1 MKLEGSISRI
11 ALRTLHIIGI
21 EERCVLQVAEG
32 EMIVLKIRSSEMIRM
47 STETETGT
55 GTGTE
60 TGKRMVTLHNE
71 KGVGAGVTRKLL
83 IKSLA
88 VEAEAAIVEVI
99 LKRSIIVIAKQ
110 DLFGGIRSTM

>member
-1 MKLEGSISRI
+1 MRLEGSISRI

-47 STETETGT
+47 STETQ
-55 GTGTE
+55 TGTE

-71 KGVGAGVTRKLL
+71 KGVGAGVTRKFL
-83 IKSLA
+83 IKSLT

-110 DLFGGIRSTM
+110 DLFAGIRSTM